1 MFTTPNTVIQPIL
14 SSKKKKKNCY
24 KSLKFTWF
32 TSYKIFFI
40 TFKVMAMSYS
50 HQYIFWLY
58 LIYSGITALV
68 TVVANICLQVI
79 LLARRTMS
87 LVHDFIITVSI
98 FRASEGVWFHSTG
111 NTDYVPVIYAV
122 WSKRRC
128 ICILILNNCLKEKSV
143 RLKPIY
149 K

>member
-1 MFTTPNTVIQPIL
+1 MFTTPSVVTQSIL
-14 SSKKKKKNCY
+14 SSKKPSY
-24 KSLKFTWF
+24 RSLKFTSLTF
-32 TSYKIFFI
+32 YKIFFI
-40 TFKVMAMSYS
+40 IFKVMAMSHS

-79 LLARRTMS
+79 LPPRRTMS

-111 NTDYVPVIYAV
+111 NTDYVPVISAV
-122 WSKRRC
+122 WSKSRC

-143 RLKPIY
+143 S
-149 K
+149 